1 MKVDIYTSNKG
12 KPIVTIEGGKNQSP
26 KAVAK
31 AYKAV
36 MVELNN
42 KEEK

>member
-1 MKVDIYTSNKG
+1 MKVDIYTNQKG
-12 KPIVTIEGGKNQSP
+12 KAIVAVEGGKNQSP

-36 MVELNN
+36 VAELNN
-42 KEEK
+42 KEDK